1 MLGIAPLTPKITFRR
16 GANMRE
22 IDGFDPAEIP
32 LRPRNRFR
40 GFHSVA
46 ADTSIASGVA
56 GRYASALFD
65 LAKEADALDS
75 IAQDLEGLKS
85 MLEDSDDLSDL
96 VSSPLYSRDQQAAA
110 MDAVLEAAGVQ
121 DLTRRFIGVV
131 TQNRRL
137 FVVVDIIGA
146 YRALLANHRGEM
158 NAEVISPRPLS
169 DAQLEALRGVLANVL
184 RAEVIVDAS
193 VDETLLGGLVVRV
206 GSRMIDSSLRTK
218 LENMQL
224 AMKGVG

>member
-1 MLGIAPLTPKITFRR
+1 M
-16 GANMRE
+16 
-22 IDGFDPAEIP
+22 
-32 LRPRNRFR
+32 
-40 GFHSVA
+40 A
-46 ADTSIASGVA
+46 ADTSIDSGVA

-75 IAQDLEGLKS
+75 TAQDLEGLKA
-85 MLEDSDDLSDL
+85 LLNDSTDLSDL
-96 VSSPLYSRDQQAAA
+96 VSSPLYSREQQAAA
-110 MDAVLEAAGVQ
+110 MEAVLASAGTK

-137 FVVVDIIGA
+137 FVIADIINAFG
-146 YRALLANHRGEM
+146 ALLARHRGEM
-158 NAEVISPRPLS
+158 SAEVISSKPLS
-169 DAQLEALRGVLANVL
+169 DTQLESLRGVLATALESDV
-184 RAEVIVDAS
+184 VVDAS

-218 LENMQL
+218 LDNMQL

>member
-1 MLGIAPLTPKITFRR
+1 
-16 GANMRE
+16 
-22 IDGFDPAEIP
+22 
-32 LRPRNRFR
+32 
-40 GFHSVA
+40 VA
-46 ADTSIASGVA
+46 ANTSIASGVA

-75 IAQDLEGLKS
+75 TAQDLTGLKA

-96 VSSPLYSRDQQAAA
+96 VQSPLYSREQQAAA

-121 DLTRRFIGVV
+121 DLTRRFVGVV

-137 FVVVDIIGA
+137 FAIADIIGA
-146 YRALLANHRGEM
+146 FRALLANHRGEM
-158 NAEVISPRPLS
+158 NAEVISAHPLS
-169 DAQLEALRGVLANVL
+169 DAQLAALRGVLADVL
-184 RAEVIVDAS
+184 RSEVIVNTS

-218 LENMQL
+218 LDNMQL